1 MKRFLCVFIAFIT
14 VFYVSSTALAADG
27 EGEQPTQHTH
37 EYRREF
43 IIVPDCGV
51 DGEVQLVCSCGD
63 VLRTETVPG
72 YEHNWRRRFNF
83 FTGEVTVYCTIC
95 GRTYK
100 EVYGEE
106 YTETPYENEEYEQP
120 EECTCVCHD
129 LETNVV
135 PPFDHDSSYVIK
147 SFFYRLRLVIWRLTG
162 THKYCECGER
172 HY

>member
-63 VLRTETVPG
+63 APSSVRAPG
-72 YEHNWRRRFNF
+72 CQGER
-83 FTGEVTVYCTIC
+83 TGETFFRLYAKALAPIGKTPCACTQNLLALTRNKTEKKLLAVRFPYRCTTARSGSSAAWDARPASTRRAAC
-95 GRTYK
+95 GRNDMS
-100 EVYGEE
+100 V
-106 YTETPYENEEYEQP
+106 
-120 EECTCVCHD
+120 
-129 LETNVV
+129 
-135 PPFDHDSSYVIK
+135 
-147 SFFYRLRLVIWRLTG
+147 R
-162 THKYCECGER
+162 
-172 HY
+172 